1 MDYLAASKITA
12 ARSAREIEV
21 VPLQRALGAHVHCGD
36 LRTLDPRGVE
46 TIRAAYLEHLVLL
59 FREQHLDDRELMD
72 VGRYFG
78 ELARPIS
85 AAYQAEGVRGWD
97 DELKHVSIISNVV
110 ENGVSI
116 GALGDGEAVWHTDF
130 SFQEVPYSA
139 TLLYALEIPPT
150 GGNTGF
156 LNMYLALETMP
167 PELRREIVGRTIKH
181 DASHNSAG
189 QLRRGFAPVTDVS
202 VSPGPSHPI
211 IWRHP
216 ESGRDALY
224 LGRRPYAYVN
234 GLPVADSEALL
245 DALWEHATQARFG
258 WHHEWRVGDLLVW
271 DNRCTMH
278 HRDPF
283 DPASRR
289 VMHKTVCQGTRPAPP
304 AVPSTESHPRGRLF
318 AQGAIA

>member
-1 MDYLAASKITA
+1 MTVQAAKKTSN
-12 ARSAREIEV
+12 EV
-21 VPLQRALGAHVHCGD
+21 EVISLPYALGAEVRCGD
-36 LRTLDPRGVE
+36 LRKLDGESARQVRQAYLDHLVVLFRDQTLDD
-46 TIRAAYLEHLVLL
+46 Y
-59 FREQHLDDRELMD
+59 ELMD
-72 VGRYFG
+72 VGRRFG

-85 AAYQAEGVRGWD
+85 AEYQADGVRPFN
-97 DELKHVSIISNVV
+97 ESLKHVSIISNVV
-110 ENGVSI
+110 ENGVAI

-130 SFQEVPYSA
+130 SFHEVPYSA
-139 TLLYALEIPPT
+139 TLLYALEVPPK

-167 PELRREIVGRTIKH
+167 RELRREIEGRTIKH

-189 QLRRGFAPVTDVS
+189 LLRRGFAPVTDVRI
-202 VSPGPSHPI
+202 SPGPSHPI
-211 IWRHP
+211 IARHP
-216 ESGRDALY
+216 ETNRDALY

-245 DALWEHATQARFG
+245 DALWAHATQPQFA
-258 WHHEWRVGDLLVW
+258 WHHEWKVGDLLAW

-289 VMHKTVCQGTRPAPP
+289 VMHKTVCQGTRPVSGTTP
-304 AVPSTESHPRGRLF
+304 
-318 AQGAIA
+318 

>member
-1 MDYLAASKITA
+1 MSTIAESKTTPSHE
-12 ARSAREIEV
+12 RREPEV
-21 VPLQRALGAHVHCGD
+21 IPMQNVLGAHVRCGD
-36 LRTLDPRGVE
+36 LRTVGAAGAKK
-46 TIRAAYLEHLVLL
+46 IREAYLEHLVLV
-59 FREQHLDDRELMD
+59 FRDQQLNDRELMD

-78 ELARPIS
+78 ELALPIS
-85 AAYQAEGVRGWD
+85 AAYQAEGVKGWD

-110 ENGVSI
+110 ENGVAI

-139 TLLYALEIPPT
+139 TLLYALEVPPS
-150 GGNTGF
+150 GGNTGW
-156 LNMYLALETMP
+156 LNMYLALETLP
-167 PELRREIVGRTIKH
+167 ADLRHKITGRSIKH

-211 IWRHP
+211 ICRHP
-216 ESGRDALY
+216 ETGRDALY

-234 GLPVADSEALL
+234 GLPVAESEALL
-245 DALWEHATQARFG
+245 DALWAHATNPRFG
-258 WHHEWRVGDLLVW
+258 WHHEWRVGDLIVW

-283 DPASRR
+283 DPATRR
-289 VMHKTVCQGTRPAPP
+289 VMHKTVCQGTAPAAPDTP
-304 AVPSTESHPRGRLF
+304 AADRHPRGYLF
-318 AQGAIA
+318 QSH

>member
-1 MDYLAASKITA
+1 MTDSATATKHVGDQVTSKPLSDAIGAEIICGDIRDLSERASKQVY
-12 ARSAREIEV
+12 E
-21 VPLQRALGAHVHCGD
+21 
-36 LRTLDPRGVE
+36 
-46 TIRAAYLEHLVLL
+46 AYLDRLVLL
-59 FREQHLDDRELMD
+59 FRGQSLNDHELMD
-72 VGRYFG
+72 AGRRFG
-78 ELARPIS
+78 KLALPIS
-85 AAYQAEGVRGWD
+85 TAYQAEGVRNWD
-97 DELKHVSIISNVV
+97 QDLRHVSVISNVV
-110 ENGVSI
+110 ENGVAI
-116 GALGDGEAVWHTDF
+116 GMLGDGEATWHTDF

-139 TLLYALEIPPT
+139 TLLYALEVPPR

-156 LNMYLALETMP
+156 LNMYLELETLP
-167 PELRREIVGRTIKH
+167 ADLRRDIAGRTIKH

-211 IWRHP
+211 VARHP
-216 ESGRDALY
+216 ETGRDALY
-224 LGRRPYAYVN
+224 LGRRPYAYVS

-245 DALWEHATQARFG
+245 DALWAHATQPRFG

-289 VMHKTVCQGTRPAPP
+289 VMHKTICQGTRPAAPEQFAADP
-304 AVPSTESHPRGRLF
+304 HPRGRLF
-318 AQGAIA
+318 ESAVA

>member
-1 MDYLAASKITA
+1 MEQLTPSHAT
-12 ARSAREIEV
+12 SAPDERDPRII
-21 VPLQRALGAHVHCGD
+21 PMPHALGAHVECGD
-36 LRTLDPRGVE
+36 LRTLGPRAVAAL
-46 TIRAAYLEHLVLL
+46 RAAYLDHLVLL
-59 FREQHLDDRELMD
+59 FRDQHLNDRELMQ

-78 ELARPIS
+78 ELALPIS

-97 DELKHVSIISNVV
+97 DDLKHVSIISNVV
-110 ENGVSI
+110 ENGVAI

-130 SFQEVPYSA
+130 SFQEVPYAA
-139 TLLYALEIPPT
+139 TLLYALEVPPT

-156 LNMYLALETMP
+156 LNMYLALETLP
-167 PELRREIVGRTIKH
+167 RELRREIIGRTIKH

-189 QLRRGFAPVTDVS
+189 QLRRGFAPVTDLAT
-202 VSPGPSHPI
+202 SPGPSHPI
-211 IWRHP
+211 IVRHP
-216 ESGRDALY
+216 ETGRDALY

-234 GLPVADSEALL
+234 GLPVAASEALL
-245 DALWEHATQARFG
+245 DALWAHATQPQFG

-283 DPASRR
+283 DPAARR

-304 AVPSTESHPRGRLF
+304 AVLATEPHPRGRLF
-318 AQGAIA
+318 A